1 MATHPLSQRD
11 RANYLDTL
19 ALLGETTPNYLFLWD
34 LQAGLLYFPRPIH
47 EKYALPAPVDG
58 RHRIQDLYA
67 AVCSQDLP
75 AFQET
80 LAAVRQGRLPTL
92 KAEYRLTDVSGNQI
106 WTSFHGKVQV
116 GEDGRPELLTGWISD
131 MVLELKAD
139 PLTGLLNAEKAKED
153 MEAHLAQN
161 ARGCF
166 LLLDIDDFTRFNR
179 KHGKGFGNH
188 ILRQI
193 CALLE
198 QLVSPSVR
206 IYRIES
212 DCFAVDLIG
221 CGETEANTLF
231 TRILKEAAPAYT
243 LSAGASLYG
252 DGRAATGDMVR
263 QYAENA
269 LDRAKRQGPG
279 TLLFSSTEDY
289 ERSVSSIDLQ
299 QELRQSIET
308 GFRGLYLCYQPQI
321 SSQTYRATGAEA
333 LLRYNSPSRGNVSP
347 GEFVPI
353 LEQTGMI
360 CAVGEWVLKTALAQ
374 CALWRQYIPQ
384 FHISINLSYVQ
395 LRKKDI
401 AETVLKLLE
410 ESGLPGS
417 ALTLEVTE
425 SMQLQ
430 DAQYFNRL
438 FYQWQNA
445 GIQISIDDFGSG
457 YSSLNYLK
465 SIEVDETKIDRCF
478 VSRIQ
483 HSAYN
488 YRLLSNMIQLA
499 HSAKIKV
506 CCEGV
511 ETEEEL
517 LALQEL
523 QPDLLQGYLFSE
535 PYEADRFEDAYI
547 RTDSPAYQT
556 RLQKEGRLHTLEQSL
571 ARPFADVKSA
581 EGPKDTQRADAA
593 GRIADALDEIIYVCG
608 PDNFELYYLN
618 PAGRALTGQQ
628 DYRGRK
634 CYKVLYGQDDPC
646 PFCALAAGGE
656 DPISVPDSQVEEVDN
671 PFLKRHF
678 IVKGKTIPWQ
688 GGTARL
694 GVAID
699 LTEKELATR
708 GVQQQLDSEQLIT
721 ASSKALIEETDLNK
735 AIMQVLRLIGCFYNA
750 DRVYLAQPT
759 PDGSMWHSTNIWR
772 REGLLP
778 DGLGRP
784 LLSASGLQ
792 PWIQKASDGQP
803 VVLMDIDPLK
813 QTAPQVWDLLSKRQ
827 VRRMFGAAI
836 LKEQKI
842 LGFLNVE
849 DPRQNLKRS
858 PQLTALSGL
867 LADRLTKSDTE
878 KRLNELLSCR
888 YEDILQ
894 NTCLGLWVIR
904 LDRDKQRFEMF
915 VDRIM
920 RQILA
925 IPENAG
931 PQECYHHWY
940 DRINDGYFHYVNLA
954 IESMIGSRNIVEME
968 YTWNHPEKG
977 EVMVRSLGLRAA
989 DSEGC
994 IYLEGYQRVLSGME
1008 RPRFLP
1014 DGTSSEMFEYN
1025 ERKGSIYFH
1034 TGRQILAGE
1043 ADREDDFPECWIRS
1057 GIVHPH
1063 FAEEF
1068 RALFVH
1074 LEKKEDLLGA
1084 EFLLRAKN
1092 GTYEWFKL
1100 KTRHIGQDEQDLN
1113 TIIVLIDPAGQ
1124 ERAMELEY
1132 MRKSDFYKAMLS
1144 ETAAY
1149 AEVDVESGLLQT
1161 AGGLWAPYVEECQR
1175 SGLPF
1180 SQTVDPHITELVHA
1194 EQADHYRQLLSTQG
1208 MTAIARDGDAT
1219 RTLSFQRKVGD
1230 GYRWMKLVIHIF
1242 KERFSENLYALLYLK
1257 DINEEKKREL
1267 AQEAAASHDPLTG
1280 VYNRKAFSDQVIG
1293 YMTEETAPSGAL
1305 AILDLDDFK
1314 SINDTYGHLE
1324 GDNALKTLTQVLQA
1338 TFRRR
1343 DIIGRLGGDEF
1354 LVFIK
1359 DVTEQKILDK
1369 RMEHLYETLHK
1380 AGKIPLTCSVGI
1392 ALVHPKDFSYEKS
1405 LEQADHALYYSKEH
1419 GKDRY
1424 TYFHDLTR

>member
-1 MATHPLSQRD
+1 MATYPLSRHD

-19 ALLGETTPNYLFLWD
+19 ALLSDTTPNYLFFWD
-34 LQAGLLYFPRPIH
+34 LEAGRLYFPRPIH
-47 EKYALPAPVDG
+47 EKYALPAPTKD
-58 RHRIQDLYA
+58 HYSIQDLSA
-67 AVCSQDLP
+67 AVCSRDLP
-75 AFQET
+75 AFKET
-80 LAAVRQGRLPTL
+80 LEAIRQGRLTTL
-92 KAEYRLTDVSGNQI
+92 EAEYRLTDSNGNDI
-106 WTSFHGKVQV
+106 WTSFHGKVQA
-116 GEDGRPELLTGWISD
+116 GDSGRPERMTGWISD

-139 PLTGLLNAEKAKED
+139 PLTGLLNAKKARED
-153 MEAHLAQN
+153 MDAHLAQG
-161 ARGCF
+161 ARGCL
-166 LLLDIDDFTRFNR
+166 LLLDIDDLTSVNR

-188 ILRQI
+188 LLRQI
-193 CALLE
+193 GELLE
-198 QLVSPSVR
+198 GSVAPSIR
-206 IYRIES
+206 IYRMDS

-221 CGETEANTLF
+221 CGKAEASALF
-231 TRILKEAAPAYT
+231 THILEQAAPAYT
-243 LSAGASLYG
+243 LSAGAALYG
-252 DGRAATGDMVR
+252 GDLAATSDLAY

-269 LDRAKRQGPG
+269 LEHAKRHGPG
-279 TLLFSSTEDY
+279 TLSFSSTEDY
-289 ERSVSSIDLQ
+289 ERYVSVIDLQ

-308 GFRGLYLCYQPQI
+308 GFNGFYLCYQPQI

-333 LLRYNSPSRGNVSP
+333 LLRYDSPSRGKVSP
-347 GEFVPI
+347 GEFIPI

-374 CALWRQYIPQ
+374 CVLWRQHIPQ
-384 FHISINLSYVQ
+384 FCISINLSYVQ

-401 AETVLKLLE
+401 AGTVLKLLE

-430 DAQYFNRL
+430 DAQYFNHL

-445 GIQISIDDFGSG
+445 GIRISIDDFGSG

-511 ETEEEL
+511 ETEGEL

-535 PYEADRFEDAYI
+535 PYAADQFEGAYI
-547 RTDSPAYQT
+547 RTDSPAYQM
-556 RLQKEGRLHTLEQSL
+556 RVKKEGHLHTLEQAPSG
-571 ARPFADVKSA
+571 PPADTKSTD
-581 EGPKDTQRADAA
+581 PQADAQNA
-593 GRIADALDEIIYVCG
+593 DAPKAIADALDEIIYICG

-618 PAGRALTGQQ
+618 PAGCALTGQQ

-634 CYKVLYGQDDPC
+634 CYKVLYGRDDPC
-646 PFCALAAGGE
+646 QFCALTAGAHGC
-656 DPISVPDSQVEEVDN
+656 SSAPDSQVEEVDN

-678 IVKGKTIPWQ
+678 IVKGKTIPWR

-699 LTEKELATR
+699 MTEKELATR
-708 GVQQQLDSEQLIT
+708 GVQQQLDSEQLLT
-721 ASSKALIEETDLNK
+721 ASSKALIVEPDLNK
-735 AIMQVLRLIGCFYNA
+735 AIMQVLRLTGTFYNA
-750 DRVYLAQPT
+750 DRVYLTQPT
-759 PDGSMWHSTNIWR
+759 PEGSMWHSTNIWR
-772 REGLLP
+772 REGLSP
-778 DGLGRP
+778 NGQGRP
-784 LLSASGLQ
+784 LLSDSDLL
-792 PWIQKASDGQP
+792 PWIQKASDSQP
-803 VVLMDIDPLK
+803 VSLVDIDALK
-813 QTAPQVWDLLSKRQ
+813 QTAPKVWDILSKRQ
-827 VRRMFGAAI
+827 VRRIFGTGI
-836 LKEQKI
+836 LKDQKT

-849 DPRQNLKRS
+849 NPRQNLERG

-904 LDRDKQRFEMF
+904 IDRDKDRYELFA
-915 VDRIM
+915 DRIM

-925 IPENAG
+925 IPEDAG
-931 PQECYHHWY
+931 PEECYHHWY

-954 IESMIGSRNIVEME
+954 IESMIRSRHIVEME

-989 DSEGC
+989 DSKGC

-1008 RPRFLP
+1008 RPKFLP

-1034 TGRQILAGE
+1034 TGRRFLAGE
-1043 ADREDDFPECWIRS
+1043 ADREEDFPECWIRS

-1068 RALFVH
+1068 RSLFVH
-1074 LEKKEDLLGA
+1074 LEKKEDLLGS

-1092 GTYEWFKL
+1092 GSYEWFKL
-1100 KTRHIGQDEQDLN
+1100 KTRHIGRNEQDLN
-1113 TIIVLIDPAGQ
+1113 TIIVLIDPAAQ

-1149 AEVDVESGLLQT
+1149 AEVDVESGLLQA
-1161 AGGLWAPYVEECQR
+1161 AGGLWAPYAEECQR

-1180 SQTVDPHITELVHA
+1180 SQTVEPYIKKMVHE

-1208 MTAIARDGDAT
+1208 MTAIAQDGDVT

-1230 GYRWMKLVIHIF
+1230 GYHWMKLVIHIF

-1267 AQEAAASHDPLTG
+1267 AREAAASHDPLTG
-1280 VYNRKAFSDQVIG
+1280 VYNRKAFSDKVIR
-1293 YMTEETAPSGAL
+1293 YMTEEDAPSGAL

-1359 DVTEQKILDK
+1359 DVTEQEILDK
-1369 RMEHLYETLHK
+1369 RMEQLCETLHR
-1380 AGKIPLTCSVGI
+1380 ADKIPLTCSVGI
-1392 ALVHPKDFSYEKS
+1392 ALVHPEGFSYEKS
-1405 LEQADHALYYSKEH
+1405 LDQADNALYHSKAH

-1424 TYFHDLTR
+1424 TYFHDLK